1 VPLAEL
7 REAVLA
13 AVAPARRDRMREN
26 LEIEHPRQPF
36 DVANFVDA
44 GPDAGGLVDDGRPW
58 SFDSIALDGATAR
71 SGDRS
76 EPVPFLSRPL
86 TRAPLEV
93 IDLGDVHRT
102 LEHPVRG
109 FLRGC
114 LQLHLPREVEP
125 TSDDLP
131 TGLVA
136 LEAWK
141 VAERLLEAVLDGR
154 STAEWLRRERALG
167 SLPAGALGDRDVETL
182 TSNVA
187 ALVASAEEMGFVPGV
202 PALRPVDIELDA
214 NTRVVGTVRV
224 DHAAPPGPVRITYS
238 KFSPKHLVAPWLEL
252 LALVADDPGTDWQAV
267 IVNRTQTVARV
278 ERHVIRP
285 LGADPDERAD
295 RARSALA
302 VSVECY
308 RRSLVE
314 PIPLFARLSKRL
326 YDGKAGVGDWN
337 DFKGWAD
344 GDDLS
349 NHLAFGEFDYYE
361 LIAVPARPDDPPGAA
376 PGRVQRFADWF
387 WSAFD
392 ASVICSADGLAAS
405 TAGDGS

>member
-1 VPLAEL
+1 
-7 REAVLA
+7 
-13 AVAPARRDRMREN
+13 M
-26 LEIEHPRQPF
+26 
-36 DVANFVDA
+36 
-44 GPDAGGLVDDGRPW
+44 
-58 SFDSIALDGATAR
+58 
-71 SGDRS
+71 
-76 EPVPFLSRPL
+76 
-86 TRAPLEV
+86 
-93 IDLGDVHRT
+93 
-102 LEHPVRG
+102 
-109 FLRGC
+109 
-114 LQLHLPREVEP
+114 
-125 TSDDLP
+125 
-131 TGLVA
+131 
-136 LEAWK
+136 
-141 VAERLLEAVLDGR
+141 
-154 STAEWLRRERALG
+154 
-167 SLPAGALGDRDVETL
+167 
-182 TSNVA
+182 
-187 ALVASAEEMGFVPGV
+187 
-202 PALRPVDIELDA
+202 
-214 NTRVVGTVRV
+214 VGTVRV